1 MNTSELLQQ
10 GLPTIAE
17 AVRSGKSS
25 AAALLDQQFE
35 LIDAREPNLQVYIT
49 QTRERAAAQAASLD
63 RRRNDGESLGTL
75 AGVPLAVKDIFEMS
89 GTPTTAAMTIHRE
102 RIASEDATVI
112 RRLES
117 AGATILGKLTLT
129 EGVYAEHRPAFPV
142 PVNPWSAAHWPG
154 ASSSGT
160 GVAVAAG
167 LCCAGLGSET
177 GGSIKLPAA
186 ANGVTALKPTWGRV
200 SRHGVFELAASLDHV
215 GPFAR
220 SAADAALLL
229 QVIAGA
235 DEHDPTA
242 SQVPVDDYSAGL
254 AQGARGIRIGVDHA
268 WLSED
273 VDLQTR
279 KALDAA
285 LDVLIGA
292 GADVVDVTVP
302 DVSDMIWDWF
312 PVCAAQTALAHR
324 ETFPS
329 QREAYG
335 EALAQLLDQG
345 NELSAVAYQEVLL
358 RRESFRGRMN
368 TLLESVD
375 MLALPVLSFPVPTLE
390 RMANIDDELIAGLHR
405 FTCPFNLSGHPGLV
419 LPCGSNDEG
428 LPIVFQLVGRHFD
441 EARLLAAGGA
451 YQDETDWHRRQPNS

>member
-1 MNTSELLQQ
+1 
-10 GLPTIAE
+10 
-17 AVRSGKSS
+17 
-25 AAALLDQQFE
+25 
-35 LIDAREPNLQVYIT
+35 
-49 QTRERAAAQAASLD
+49 
-63 RRRNDGESLGTL
+63 
-75 AGVPLAVKDIFEMS
+75 
-89 GTPTTAAMTIHRE
+89 
-102 RIASEDATVI
+102 
-112 RRLES
+112 
-117 AGATILGKLTLT
+117 
-129 EGVYAEHRPAFPV
+129 
-142 PVNPWSAAHWPG
+142 
-154 ASSSGT
+154 
-160 GVAVAAG
+160 
-167 LCCAGLGSET
+167 
-177 GGSIKLPAA
+177 
-186 ANGVTALKPTWGRV
+186 
-200 SRHGVFELAASLDHV
+200 
-215 GPFAR
+215 
-220 SAADAALLL
+220 
-229 QVIAGA
+229 
-235 DEHDPTA
+235 
-242 SQVPVDDYSAGL
+242 
-254 AQGARGIRIGVDHA
+254 
-268 WLSED
+268 
-273 VDLQTR
+273 
-279 KALDAA
+279 
-285 LDVLIGA
+285 
-292 GADVVDVTVP
+292 
-302 DVSDMIWDWF
+302 MIWDWF